1 MCKDNYKL
9 SKKVAKVFIKSINLS
24 NYDTVKNY
32 LTALKPFILT
42 DDSLKM
48 QKLEWIF
55 GFSQVVAK
63 KGYREERF
71 KYGLETIANIS
82 EESTTYTSPLITNP
96 TDDPLIGLLLKCK
109 GRLDTFVANCLK
121 ELLSLM
127 VKD

>member
-1 MCKDNYKL
+1 M
-9 SKKVAKVFIKSINLS
+9 
-24 NYDTVKNY
+24 KNY
-32 LTALKPFILT
+32 LTALKPFILI